1 MAFSTEDRQLIR
13 TLAQQHGISEG
24 AVEVLWLAVQ
34 AGNGTAAQFSH
45 PELGGMGQW
54 MAGGMVMVGDF
65 SKTHLQSTV
74 MQICTAIAA
83 HLQEQRFAT
92 QSTPVSAP
100 SQPAPSQT
108 QRQTSSGGFQATQPT
123 AQSRQER
130 AATIQSPTDT
140 GRAVKEN
147 TGKSGGL
154 LSNIGK
160 KLFGGAAS
168 STERT
173 TADAGASAA
182 SARGWANWW
191 PDELGAPNSSG
202 SQNEMHYAYFAGAHR
217 LALRVGNR
225 VTIYD
230 TCDHQI
236 GGVSQQ
242 QGSSRT
248 VTFSSQKG
256 DVAVDRLKKI
266 QEYTL

>member
-13 TLAQQHGISEG
+13 TLAQQQGISEG
-24 AVEVLWLAVQ
+24 AVEALWLAVQ
-34 AGNGTAAQFSH
+34 AGNGTAAQFNH

-65 SKTHLQSTV
+65 NNSRLQSTV

-83 HLQEQRFAT
+83 HLQNQRLAT
-92 QSTPVSAP
+92 QSTAAHM
-100 SQPAPSQT
+100 PAQSQT
-108 QRQTSSGGFQATQPT
+108 QRQGSSGGFQAAQPT
-123 AQSRQER
+123 MQTRPER
-130 AATIQSPTDT
+130 AATNQPPTDKT
-140 GRAVKEN
+140 NA
-147 TGKSGGL
+147 GKSGGL

-160 KLFGGAAS
+160 KLFGGSDSSAERATASTGSSAS
-168 STERT
+168 S
-173 TADAGASAA
+173 S
-182 SARGWANWW
+182 RGWSNWW
-191 PDELGAPNSSG
+191 PDELGSPNSSG
-202 SQNEMHYAYFAGAHR
+202 SQNEMHYAYFAGTHR
-217 LALRVGNR
+217 LALRVGNH

-230 TCDHQI
+230 TGEHQI

-266 QEYTL
+266 REYTL